1 LLKKGSAA
9 ARLLKNKDFNR
20 IENLINLNYFFF
32 DLKRKNDFFAGLVG
46 KKKVTLINCLVDNRY

>member
-20 IENLINLNYFFF
+20 TENLINLNYFFF

-46 KKKVTLINCLVDNRY
+46 KKKVTLISRLVGSRY